1 MEKELIVAF
10 AFGRERSIVSNLT
23 IGLISEEKSKEIL
36 KKGKEVFIF
45 TQYDLPIFF
54 HDYNLEVIRP
64 NEIMNKPPSTYH
76 LAEKAIEWAEK
87 NEIKKIWIVA
97 AEPHLL
103 RATRDIT
110 YIAEQRQ
117 QKINFRICNKEIES
131 YKNCWFCQNSKQWWT
146 QNRYKWWLREFI
158 LLLIPIFFYK
168 KMQR

>member
-10 AFGRERSIVSNLT
+10 AFGKPRLLVPNLV
-23 IGLISEEKSKEIL
+23 IGVICKEKSEEIL
-36 KKGKEVFIF
+36 KQGKDVVIF
-45 TQYDLPIFF
+45 TQYDVPIFNENF
-54 HDYNLEVIRP
+54 EVIRP
-64 NEIMNKPPSTYH
+64 DEIMNQPPSTYL

-117 QKINFRICNKEIES
+117 QKINFRICNKEIKS
-131 YKNCWFCQNSKQWWT
+131 YKNCWFRRNSKQWWT
-146 QNRYKWWLREFI
+146 QNKYKWWLREFI